1 MAGKV
6 WGETWQALPINRKVH
21 IKKCWQQW
29 EREFPLSSSTR
40 PPANLHVTLFLSRP
54 SFFIKLCCIP
64 RWNSR
69 HRPLCHLSQNFWLVA
84 FFIWKTIHMIAL
96 NPGPP
101 FVFVEATHIFPVQFV
116 LCLIE
121 FAKIATVRKKMMRVE
136 FVLCFFVCSHN
147 IFCSVI
153 FCKLQVCIFYLMKL
167 SCNLQK
173 LFSYLVYRD

>member
-1 MAGKV
+1 MKCWGYDCIGDGMAGKV
-6 WGETWQALPINRKVH
+6 RRETWQGPPINRKVH

-29 EREFPLSSSTR
+29 EREFPLSSSAR

-69 HRPLCHLSQNFWLVA
+69 HRLLCHLSQNFWLLA

-96 NPGPP
+96 NRGPS
-101 FVFVEATHIFPVQFV
+101 FCLCTAHTHQSSSKP

-121 FAKIATVRKKMMRVE
+121 FAD
-136 FVLCFFVCSHN
+136 
-147 IFCSVI
+147 
-153 FCKLQVCIFYLMKL
+153 
-167 SCNLQK
+167 QK
-173 LFSYLVYRD
+173 LKSLL

>member
-1 MAGKV
+1 MSHWIEELRVTVGDGMAGKV
-6 WGETWQALPINRKVH
+6 RRGTWQGPPINRKVH

-69 HRPLCHLSQNFWLVA
+69 HRLLCHLSQNFWLIA

-96 NPGPP
+96 KQGLLL
-101 FVFVEATHIFPVQFV
+101 F
-116 LCLIE
+116 
-121 FAKIATVRKKMMRVE
+121 
-136 FVLCFFVCSHN
+136 
-147 IFCSVI
+147 
-153 FCKLQVCIFYLMKL
+153 
-167 SCNLQK
+167 
-173 LFSYLVYRD
+173 LFSPHTPLQSKTPLLNWVCWSEARISIVDI